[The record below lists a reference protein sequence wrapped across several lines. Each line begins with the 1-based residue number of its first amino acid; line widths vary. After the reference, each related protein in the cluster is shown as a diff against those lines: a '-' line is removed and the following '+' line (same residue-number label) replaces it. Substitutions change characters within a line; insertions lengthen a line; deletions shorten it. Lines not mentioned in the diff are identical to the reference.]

1 MDKLKQS
8 FILTFQFTKSKYRLK
23 INNNNTLENYRK
35 ISQLGVSRILNIEG
49 LYTFAN
55 WVPEK
60 KYEVNIVSNDIQCK
74 SRSKNTAY

>member
-1 MDKLKQS
+1 M
-8 FILTFQFTKSKYRLK
+8 
-23 INNNNTLENYRK
+23 LENYRK
-35 ISQLGVSRILNIEG
+35 ISQLGVSSILNIEG